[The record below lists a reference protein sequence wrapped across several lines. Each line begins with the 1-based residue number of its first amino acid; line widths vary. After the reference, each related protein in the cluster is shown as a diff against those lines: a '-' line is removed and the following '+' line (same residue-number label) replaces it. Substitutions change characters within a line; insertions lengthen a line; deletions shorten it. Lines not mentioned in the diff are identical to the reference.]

1 MTTEKFNNEDKNA
14 LVLEGIYKGII
25 GKIEEVRAEITK
37 ESSFATTQQVSAYES
52 MMEGIRQGV
61 DSLLTEFK
69 FLSQQNS
76 AIFENQ
82 ESAVLSAKDEVL
94 ACVNERIDGALS
106 EMNAKLD
113 AVLEAI
119 KAIPAVDYDLIAEK
133 VDAKLNPP
141 VEEAEAVEEIPED
154 NFDYDTLAEKIATIL
169 PEVDY
174 DTIAEKVSAIIPE
187 VNYDEIYERVSAAN
201 PAPDYDAIADQ
212 LAQAVPLI
220 DYDLIAEKVSERI
233 GAHSEE
239 PTDAALA
246 LISDDS
252 EEEAPVVETEPV
264 EETVE
269 EVVEEVPAPVAAEID
284 YDVLAQKVV
293 SAMPEND
300 YDKIAAIVAAGI
312 IAQMPAKIDTDELKK
327 EITDGVVEAM
337 ASDYDV
343 TVDEESVTRLALA
356 VTDQLD
362 YNVIAERLAQL
373 LQANDEDLE
382 EIATEAEQAVVL
394 EEEPVAEEPVVEET
408 VEEVVEEPAEEAV
421 EEPVEE
427 PVAEEAETV
436 EEPIAAAETEDE
448 IAASVAVAEE
458 APVGVVETVD
468 DPSLMLRLKRSF
480 LAKIIQSDEDVK
492 VYYGEIKNELLSY
505 AKVRSQISWAND
517 RFTKGRETL
526 AKITVRGK
534 TLCLYLALNPDA
546 YPISVYHQK
555 VASEKMYE
563 KTPMMVKVKSGVALK
578 RAIRLIESMMERE
591 EGQKL
596 EAFEPVDYAAMY
608 EYEDDQKLLDEGLIK
623 TTLIEKIDLNFD

>member
-1 MTTEKFNNEDKNA
+1 M
-14 LVLEGIYKGII
+14 
-25 GKIEEVRAEITK
+25 
-37 ESSFATTQQVSAYES
+37 
-52 MMEGIRQGV
+52 
-61 DSLLTEFK
+61 
-69 FLSQQNS
+69 
-76 AIFENQ
+76 
-82 ESAVLSAKDEVL
+82 
-94 ACVNERIDGALS
+94 
-106 EMNAKLD
+106 
-113 AVLEAI
+113 
-119 KAIPAVDYDLIAEK
+119 
-133 VDAKLNPP
+133 
-141 VEEAEAVEEIPED
+141 
-154 NFDYDTLAEKIATIL
+154 
-169 PEVDY
+169 
-174 DTIAEKVSAIIPE
+174 
-187 VNYDEIYERVSAAN
+187 
-201 PAPDYDAIADQ
+201 
-212 LAQAVPLI
+212 
-220 DYDLIAEKVSERI
+220 
-233 GAHSEE
+233 
-239 PTDAALA
+239 
-246 LISDDS
+246 
-252 EEEAPVVETEPV
+252 
-264 EETVE
+264 
-269 EVVEEVPAPVAAEID
+269 
-284 YDVLAQKVV
+284 
-293 SAMPEND
+293 
-300 YDKIAAIVAAGI
+300 
-312 IAQMPAKIDTDELKK
+312 
-327 EITDGVVEAM
+327 
-337 ASDYDV
+337 
-343 TVDEESVTRLALA
+343 
-356 VTDQLD
+356 
-362 YNVIAERLAQL
+362 
-373 LQANDEDLE
+373 E

-394 EEEPVAEEPVVEET
+394 EEEPVAEEPVVEP